1 MGIRFTKMHSLG
13 NDFMVIDGVRQKI
26 NLTPPLIQAW
36 SHRHT
41 GIGFDQCLLVESSNT
56 PDVDFFYRI
65 FNANGHEVGQC
76 GNGARCLARF
86 LLKEGLIDKTT
97 IQVATMTAKMTL
109 QVHED
114 QTVTVDLGKPLLAP
128 TAIPLLAKEEA
139 RHYNIPL
146 THHNEAVHA
155 INVGNPHAVIVVP
168 DLNTVDVAL
177 LGQSISEHP
186 LFPEQTNVGFMQI
199 ENTHTIHLRVYERDC
214 GETHACGSGA
224 VAAAAIGHLFY
235 QLTNPTQV
243 HMQGG
248 QLTVTWPDKQGH
260 IYLTGPAEF
269 IYEGTESLC
278 VSSF

>member
-1 MGIRFTKMHSLG
+1 MGIHFSKMHSLG
-13 NDFMVIDGVRQKI
+13 NDFMVIDGIRQTV
-26 NLTPPLIQAW
+26 NLTPKLIQAW

-41 GIGFDQCLLVESSNT
+41 GIGFDQCLLVESSTT
-56 PDVDFFYRI
+56 PGVDFSYRI

-86 LLKEGLIDKTT
+86 LVKTGLTEKTT

-109 QVHED
+109 QIHDD
-114 QTVTVDLGKPLLAP
+114 QSVTVDLGKPRLAP
-128 TAIPLLAKEEA
+128 ADIPLLITEEA
-139 RHYNIPL
+139 NHYTIPL
-146 THHNEAVHA
+146 VHQNQSVHA

-168 DLNTVDVAL
+168 NLATVDVAS
-177 LGQSISEHP
+177 LGRSISEHP

-199 ENTHTIHLRVYERDC
+199 ENAQTIHLRVYERDC
-214 GETHACGSGA
+214 GETQACGSGA

-235 QLTNPTQV
+235 QLTNPTHV